1 MISSKGRILIIDDDS
16 AHLDSTRGILEADG
30 YEVATHQRAF
40 GATNVVRD
48 LEPDL
53 VLLDVNMPGLS
64 GESLFDIFRANER
77 TREVPVIFY
86 SSNDED
92 ALRASVSRLGAHGYI
107 SKGNPANLRTRLA
120 RYMRQIRPDA

>member
-1 MISSKGRILIIDDDS
+1 MTESKGRILIIDDDE
-16 AHLDSTRGILEADG
+16 AHLDSTRGILEDEG

-40 GATNVVRD
+40 GATNVIREI
-48 LEPDL
+48 EPDI

-64 GESLFDIFRANER
+64 GEHLYDVFRANDK
-77 TREVPVIFY
+77 TRDVPVVFY

-92 ALRASVSRLGAHGYI
+92 ALRASVAKLGAHGYI

-120 RYMRQIRPDA
+120 RYMRQLRPGA

>member
-1 MISSKGRILIIDDDS
+1 MNGTKGLILIIDDDT
-16 AHLDSTRGILEADG
+16 AHLESTRGILEADG
-30 YEVATHQRAF
+30 YEVVTHERAF

-64 GESLFDIFRANER
+64 GEHLFDIFRANPK
-77 TREVPVIFY
+77 TRDTPVVFY

-92 ALRASVSRLGAHGYI
+92 TLRSSVVRLGAHGYI
-107 SKGNPANLRTRLA
+107 SKGNPAGLRTSLA
-120 RYMRQIRPDA
+120 RYMRQVRARA